1 MNTLLRELFG
11 ARSLPILRA
20 DVSMSANGSI
30 ISAEQTTRW
39 GKKQWGAGGCGGEA
53 RREKERRK
61 VIRGGGG
68 HNKAHAG
75 SVTAERRMETARG
88 EMRRDT
94 RREGEMGGGLG
105 RNGKG
110 KWERGCG

>member
-1 MNTLLRELFG
+1 
-11 ARSLPILRA
+11 
-20 DVSMSANGSI
+20 MSANGSI

-61 VIRGGGG
+61 VIRGGG
-68 HNKAHAG
+68 HKAHAG

-88 EMRRDT
+88 EMQRHTTGRGNGRRVADVG
-94 RREGEMGGGLG
+94 RREGTTRGGL
-105 RNGKG
+105 RM
-110 KWERGCG
+110 